1 MAPMGIASMI
11 IGIVSLVI
19 GFIPMC
25 GFWAAAPAVVGL
37 ILGIVDL
44 VLRSKRKQP
53 RGKAIVGVIL
63 NPLAIIVIVAW
74 TLLFVYGS
82 GMPADQRITGFGQG
96 WQQQPTPGWQPG
108 PTLGP
113 VPLQP
118 GPTQAVPLQ
127 PMQPMQPMQ
136 PVQPV
141 PPAQPAPPAP
151 QPPPPPPP
159 AP

>member
-1 MAPMGIASMI
+1 MAPMGVASMI

-25 GFWAAAPAVVGL
+25 GFWAAVPAVIGL

-82 GMPADQRITGFGQG
+82 GMPPDQRITGFGQG
-96 WQQQPTPGWQPG
+96 WPQPS
-108 PTLGP
+108 P

-118 GPTQAVPLQ
+118 APQSPPLQ

-136 PVQPV
+136 PV
-141 PPAQPAPPAP
+141 PPQQQAP
-151 QPPPPPPP
+151 
-159 AP
+159 